1 MELSN
6 EPLQTREERKE
17 VDRHELH
24 LAKMDDVEVI
34 SDSSA
39 VAFMERT
46 WDKSK

>member
-1 MELSN
+1 MSHYR
-6 EPLQTREERKE
+6 QKRRTQE
-17 VDRHELH
+17 VDRHEVH